1 VSDERISRGAG
12 QVVVTGTAVLS
23 AYGPGTETTLRGVL
37 SGRPAFAPVQR
48 FDVSARRAGCAAAMA
63 GSPELDTEV
72 ARTVRE
78 ACDDASLSA
87 SDRARTPLFLAIH
100 GDPAA
105 PRATPSGRVTGAAR
119 PALGPQ
125 AFAATVARD
134 CGLAEQDLRCYMS
147 ACVAASSAI
156 ADAAAIIAR
165 GLADRCVVA
174 AGYLVEPDQFALFDA
189 CRVLASDG
197 QVRPFSAGRRGLLLG
212 DGVGALVIE
221 SNEAARARRA
231 LPLARI
237 AGWGRSGDAYHPCQ
251 PRPDGRGLA
260 RAITAA
266 LRRAG
271 TVLINTGL
279 TNTGLTKTGPAD
291 TVLANTVLAD
301 TGAAGIGYINAHGSG
316 TAASDQAEAN
326 ALRLALGDA
335 AETVPVSSTK
345 SLHGQALEASGVLE
359 LIVTLLA
366 LRKGMLPVNAG
377 YLGVDDGCS
386 LRLVLD
392 EPLATDAELAMSLNC
407 AFGGANTAIVVGLP

>member
-1 VSDERISRGAG
+1 VSDERVSRGTG

-23 AYGPGTETTLRGVL
+23 AYGPGTETLLSGVL

-48 FDVSARRAGCAAAMA
+48 FDVSLRRVGSAAAMA
-63 GSPELDTEV
+63 GSPQLDAEV

-78 ACDDASLSA
+78 ACDDAGLSA
-87 SDRARTPLFLAIH
+87 ADRARTPLFLAIH

-105 PRATPSGRVTGAAR
+105 PRAEAAGR
-119 PALGPQ
+119 PALGPE
-125 AFAATVARD
+125 AFAATAAHA
-134 CGLAEQDLRCYMS
+134 CGLAEPDLRCYMS

-156 ADAAAIIAR
+156 GDAAAAIAR
-165 GLADRCVVA
+165 GRADRVVVA
-174 AGYLVEPDQFALFDA
+174 GGYLVEPDQFALFDA
-189 CRVLASDG
+189 GRVLAGDG

-212 DGVGALVIE
+212 DGVGAVVVE
-221 SNEAARARRA
+221 SGEAARARRA

-266 LRRAG
+266 LQRAG
-271 TVLINTGL
+271 AAA
-279 TNTGLTKTGPAD
+279 AD
-291 TVLANTVLAD
+291 
-301 TGAAGIGYINAHGSG
+301 IGYINAHGSG
-316 TAASDQAEAN
+316 TAASDRAEAS
-326 ALRLALGDA
+326 AIRLALGDA
-335 AETVPVSSTK
+335 ADTIPVSSTK

-377 YLGVDDGCS
+377 YLGVDDECR

-392 EPLATDAELAMSLNC
+392 EPLATDAELAISHNC

>member
-1 VSDERISRGAG
+1 MSDERVSRRGTG

-23 AYGPGTETTLRGVL
+23 AYGPGTETLLSGVL

-48 FDVSARRAGCAAAMA
+48 FDVSARRVGFAAAMA
-63 GSPELDTEV
+63 GSPQLDAEL

-78 ACDDASLSA
+78 ACDDAGLSP

-105 PRATPSGRVTGAAR
+105 PRAAAAGR
-119 PALGPQ
+119 PALGPE
-125 AFAATVARD
+125 AFAATVARA

-156 ADAAAIIAR
+156 SDAAAIIAR
-165 GLADRCVVA
+165 GQADRVVVA
-174 AGYLVEPDQFALFDA
+174 GGYLVEPDQFALFDVG
-189 CRVLASDG
+189 RVLASDG

-212 DGVGALVIE
+212 DGVGAVVIE
-221 SNEAARARRA
+221 SSEAARARRA

-251 PRPDGRGLA
+251 PRPDGDGLA

-266 LRRAG
+266 LQRAG
-271 TVLINTGL
+271 A
-279 TNTGLTKTGPAD
+279 GPAD
-291 TVLANTVLAD
+291 
-301 TGAAGIGYINAHGSG
+301 IRYINAHGSG
-316 TAASDQAEAN
+316 TAASDRAEAN
-326 ALRLALGDA
+326 AMRLALGDA

-366 LRKGMLPVNAG
+366 LRTGMLPVNAG
-377 YLGVDDGCS
+377 YLGADDACR

-392 EPLATDAELAMSLNC
+392 EPLATDAKLAMSHNC

>member
-1 VSDERISRGAG
+1 
-12 QVVVTGTAVLS
+12 VTGAAVLS
-23 AYGPGTETTLRGVL
+23 AYGPGTETLLWGVL

-48 FDVSARRAGCAAAMA
+48 FDVTVRRTGVAAAMA
-63 GSPELDTEV
+63 GSPQLDAEV
-72 ARTVRE
+72 TRAVRE
-78 ACDDASLSA
+78 ACDDAGLSA

-105 PRATPSGRVTGAAR
+105 PRAAAAGR
-119 PALGPQ
+119 PALGPE
-125 AFAATVARD
+125 AFAASIAHA
-134 CGLAEQDLRCYMS
+134 CGLAEQDLRCYLS

-156 ADAAAIIAR
+156 GDAAAIIAR
-165 GLADRCVVA
+165 GQADRVVVA
-174 AGYLVEPDQFALFDA
+174 GGYLVEPDQFALFDA
-189 CRVLASDG
+189 GRVLASDG

-212 DGVGALVIE
+212 DGVGAVVIE
-221 SNEAARARRA
+221 SSEAARARRT

-251 PRPDGRGLA
+251 PRPDGHGLA

-271 TVLINTGL
+271 AV
-279 TNTGLTKTGPAD
+279 
-291 TVLANTVLAD
+291 
-301 TGAAGIGYINAHGSG
+301 AAGIGYINAHGSG
-316 TAASDQAEAN
+316 TAASDRAEAN

-392 EPLATDAELAMSLNC
+392 EPLATETELALSLNC